1 MPAFLQTTHDV
12 LEHLMPVM
20 SNAELRVSLTVLRL
34 TQGQGREQTEQLPIP
49 NLAAL
54 SGLSESSCKTGIQ
67 EGLTRGSLR
76 RFEARD
82 QQNRLVYTYAFE
94 LDASVNRLVID
105 RSGA

>member
-1 MPAFLQTTHDV
+1 
-12 LEHLMPVM
+12 MPVM

-34 TQGQGREQTEQLPIP
+34 TQGQRRPQTEQLSIP
-49 NLAAL
+49 TLASL

-94 LDASVNRLVID
+94 LDASVNRQAMN
-105 RSGA
+105 RGEA